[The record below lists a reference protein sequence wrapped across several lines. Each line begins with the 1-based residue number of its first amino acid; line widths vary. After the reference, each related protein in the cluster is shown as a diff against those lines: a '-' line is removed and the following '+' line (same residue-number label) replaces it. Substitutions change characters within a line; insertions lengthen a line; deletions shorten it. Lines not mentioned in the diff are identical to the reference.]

1 MTANKKIEVID
12 LGHIHYKEAWDFQE
26 KKLLEVKEQKI
37 KNRDADENE
46 KIPTSNYLIFCSHP
60 NVYTLGSS
68 GKIEHLKISENSLRE
83 KNISFYKTNRGGDI
97 TFHGEGQIVV
107 YPILDLDNFFTDI
120 HKYMR
125 TLEESV
131 IKTLEEFHI
140 TSGRIDRFTGV
151 WTEPENPLK
160 SKKICAM
167 GVKLSRWVTMHGLAL
182 NVNTDL
188 EYFQHIVPCGITHKE
203 VTSMKKEIGYEIN
216 ITDVKKKLEK
226 NIIVSFQTEH

>member
-1 MTANKKIEVID
+1 MQRNKKIQVID
-12 LGHIHYKEAWDFQE
+12 LGCIDYKEAWDFQE
-26 KKLLEVKEQKI
+26 KKLKEITEQKI
-37 KNRDADENE
+37 KNRDMDENQKE
-46 KIPTSNYLIFCSHP
+46 RTPNYLLFCSHP
-60 NVYTLGSS
+60 NVYTLGTS
-68 GKIEHLKISENSLRE
+68 GKIEHLKIPESALQE

-131 IKTLEEFHI
+131 IKTLKEFNI
-140 TSGRIDRFTGV
+140 TSGRMDKFTGV
-151 WTEPENPLK
+151 WTEPENPLN

-182 NVNTDL
+182 NVNTHL
-188 EYFQHIVPCGITHKE
+188 EYFQHIIPCGITHRE
-203 VTSMKKEIGYEIN
+203 VTSMKQELGYELN
-216 ITDVKKKLEK
+216 IMEVQQRLEK
-226 NIIVSFQTEH
+226 NIMFFFQTE